1 MNANITLT
9 VVGRIPTKK
18 NSLRRMRFGRSVK
31 TLPSAE
37 YVAWE
42 RMAVVLF
49 SAQARAFGISLPLK
63 RAEVGIEITFP
74 DLRRT
79 DISNKIEGIM
89 DAMVK
94 ARVIADDCWTVV
106 PILHAVS
113 KGYNKIEAGAKITLK
128 EIA

>member
-1 MNANITLT
+1 MNENITLT
-9 VVGRIPTKK
+9 VIGRIPTKK
-18 NSLRRMRFGRSVK
+18 NSLRRMKFGRRVK
-31 TLPSAE
+31 TLPSQE

-42 RMAVVLF
+42 RMAVILF
-49 SAQARAFGISLPLK
+49 SAQACAFGISLPLK
-63 RAEVGIEITFP
+63 RAEVDIEITFP
-74 DLRRT
+74 DRRRT

-94 ARVIADDCWTVV
+94 ARVIADDCWTVI

-113 KGYNKIEAGAKITLK
+113 KGYDKNKAGAKITLK